1 MNNIYGFHRFHSNY
15 SIFTTFRT
23 FTRPS
28 PSRNLTFDKDTTD
41 LLANLSIDK
50 DEQDWK
56 NQTFTRKRLSRDSS
70 EGFEDDRGSVNS
82 ENSSGHHR
90 LNDVDDVMTLARLQE
105 ESKYFSF
112 FHSVKFFQ
120 LFYSH
125 IVEKEKI
132 AFIWKIFRVINLHL
146 H

>member
-105 ESKYFSF
+105 ESKYFP
-112 FHSVKFFQ
+112 Q
-120 LFYSH
+120 C
-125 IVEKEKI
+125 E
-132 AFIWKIFRVINLHL
+132 NLSK
-146 H
+146 